1 MLVIVAW
8 VPRPSKESGRA
19 AGALAVSRVSDY
31 PPAMAR
37 NFVGYGETPPEARW
51 PGGARVAVNVVIN
64 YEEGSENRVEDGQ
77 SHRETMGESLSPVPP
92 EERDLANESFYE
104 YGSRAGFWRLL
115 RVLDERKVQGTIF
128 ACAVALERNLEAAKA
143 ITARGWDI
151 CAHGNRWEEHY
162 LMDRKSERAA
172 ISRAAASIR
181 ETTGQAPLG
190 WYCRYGPSPITRE
203 LVAGQGSFLYDS
215 DSYADDLPYWAPTS
229 TGPWLVVPYALDTND
244 IRFWRGSLHLADD
257 FFAYL
262 RDAFDQLWEEGET
275 RPRMMSVGLHCRIAG
290 RPGRAAGLARFL
302 DHAQGRGQV
311 WFAKRGDIARHWS
324 QEHPSRRP

>member
-1 MLVIVAW
+1 MPVIVAW
-8 VPRPSKESGRA
+8 ASRPGKESSHTADSLAVPR
-19 AGALAVSRVSDY
+19 LSDY
-31 PPAMAR
+31 PPAMTR
-37 NFVGYGETPPEARW
+37 DFVGHGETPPEARW

-215 DSYADDLPYWAPTS
+215 DSYADD
-229 TGPWLVVPYALDTND
+229 
-244 IRFWRGSLHLADD
+244 

>member
-1 MLVIVAW
+1 MTSRTRGSSTTPAKPLAVRRSCSLVLSMRTTSVVRPSLSFMARLSVSSSVCSRVMMLVIVAW
-8 VPRPSKESGRA
+8 VPRPGKESGRA

-31 PPAMAR
+31 PPTMAR

-77 SHRETMGESLSPVPP
+77 SH
-92 EERDLANESFYE
+92 
-104 YGSRAGFWRLL
+104 
-115 RVLDERKVQGTIF
+115 
-128 ACAVALERNLEAAKA
+128 
-143 ITARGWDI
+143 
-151 CAHGNRWEEHY
+151 
-162 LMDRKSERAA
+162 
-172 ISRAAASIR
+172 R

-290 RPGRAAGLARFL
+290 RPGRTAGLARFL